1 LKSKADTTPPPRLAA
16 GRPAWLGRLALL
28 WLAGADLRLT
38 MLAVP
43 PVLPLIHR
51 DLALSEAA
59 IGALSGLPVLLL
71 GLAAV
76 PGSLLIARRGARR
89 AAIAALLLVA
99 AAAAAR
105 GIGPSAP
112 VLFAMT
118 AVMGAGVALLQPAL
132 PSLVGEWF
140 AAMPGFATAVYA
152 NGLLLGEGLPAA
164 LTIPLVLPLFG
175 GSWGASLAVWAA
187 PAALTA
193 LLLAA
198 TTPHVPR
205 PAAATP
211 LRWWPDWKNPLTWQL
226 GLMSGGSGGLYYSL
240 NTFIPGYLHAIGR
253 PGLVA
258 ACLAALNLGQLPASA
273 ITLMAARHLTANRA
287 ALLMMPLLILLSLA
301 VFLGPTPWLSVA
313 GAGALGCFGAFVL
326 ILTLAL
332 PPLLVSTEEVHRL
345 SAGMFTLGYPL
356 SFLFP
361 LGGGALWDATR
372 VPASAFAVSAVS
384 AAIIFAAAL
393 TLRLDR
399 AQSG

>member
-1 LKSKADTTPPPRLAA
+1 MSVNSATDTAA
-16 GRPAWLGRLALL
+16 RRHLSLGRLALL
-28 WLAGADLRLT
+28 WLTGADLRLT

-43 PVLPLIHR
+43 PVLPLIHH
-51 DLALSEAA
+51 DLALSEKA

-71 GLAAV
+71 GVAAV
-76 PGSLLIARRGARR
+76 PGSLLIARLGPRR
-89 AAIAALLLVA
+89 AAICALVVVA

-105 GIGPSAP
+105 GIGSSAA

-118 AVMGAGVALLQPAL
+118 AAMGVGVALLQPTL
-132 PSLVGEWF
+132 PSLVSLWF
-140 AAMPGFATAVYA
+140 ESAPGFATAVYA

-164 LTIPLVLPLFG
+164 LTIPFVLPLVG
-175 GSWGASLAVWAA
+175 GSWGVSLAVWAA

-198 TTPHVPR
+198 ATRHVPR
-205 PAAATP
+205 PKAAPAVS
-211 LRWWPDWKNPLTWQL
+211 WWPDWRNPLTWQL

-240 NTFIPGYLHAIGR
+240 NTFIPGYLHAIGW

-273 ITLMAARHLTANRA
+273 ATLVAARRLTANRGVL
-287 ALLMMPLLILLSLA
+287 LLMPPLILLSLIA
-301 VFLGPTPWLSVA
+301 FLGPLPWLSIA

-332 PPLLVSTEEVHRL
+332 PPLLVPPEEVHRL

-361 LGGGALWDATR
+361 LAGGALWDATGAP
-372 VPASAFAVSAVS
+372 VSAFAAS
-384 AAIIFAAAL
+384 AAAVALIFAAAL
-393 TLRLDR
+393 TVRMER
-399 AQSG
+399 VPA

>member
-1 LKSKADTTPPPRLAA
+1 MSVNSAADAA
-16 GRPAWLGRLALL
+16 RPAASRGVFLGRLALL
-28 WLAGADLRLT
+28 WLTGADLRLT

-51 DLALSEAA
+51 DLALSEKA

-71 GLAAV
+71 GVAAV
-76 PGSLLIARRGARR
+76 PGSLLIARLGARR
-89 AAIAALLLVA
+89 AAIAALLVIA

-105 GIGPSAP
+105 GIGSSAAM
-112 VLFAMT
+112 LFAMT
-118 AVMGAGVALLQPAL
+118 AVMGTGVALLQPAL
-132 PSLVGEWF
+132 PSLVGLWF
-140 AAMPGFATAVYA
+140 AAAPGFATAVYA

-164 LTIPLVLPLFG
+164 LTIPLVLPLVG
-175 GSWGASLAVWAA
+175 GGWGASLAFWAA

-198 TTPHVPR
+198 ATRHVPR
-205 PAAATP
+205 PEAAPAAG
-211 LRWWPDWKNPLTWQL
+211 WWPDWRSPLTWQL

-258 ACLAALNLGQLPASA
+258 LCLGALNLGQLPASA
-273 ITLMAARHLTANRA
+273 VMLAAARHLTGNRK
-287 ALLMMPLLILLSLA
+287 ALLALPPLILLSLA
-301 VFLGPTPWLSVA
+301 ALLAPAPWLAVA

-332 PPLLVSTEEVHRL
+332 PPLLVPAEEVHRL

-361 LGGGALWDATR
+361 LAGGALWDATG
-372 VPASAFAVSAVS
+372 VPASAFAVSAL
-384 AAIIFAAAL
+384 AAAVIFAAGL
-393 TLRLDR
+393 TTRMKR
-399 AQSG
+399 AAA